1 MLKAILFDM
10 DGTIT
15 RPNIDWKDLR
25 ARVGVPE
32 GVPIMAHIDSLPRAE
47 AETAEGVVREVEYE
61 AARTAEASPGVC
73 ELFEY
78 LDQQPLDLV
87 LVTNNH
93 RRAMHHIVDK
103 LGLNFRFMLSRE
115 DATLKPAPDLMI
127 LALGK
132 LGLDPSEVVCVGDGH
147 YDASASAAA
156 GIRYIHLSPD
166 RSAPVEGPTIG
177 SLGELLQ
184 YLEPGVGDDL
194 PQPRHLPSS

>member
-15 RPNIDWKDLR
+15 RPSIDWKDLR
-25 ARVGVPE
+25 LRVGVPE
-32 GVPIMAHIDSLPRAE
+32 GVPIIAHIDSLPRAAAE
-47 AETAEGVVREVEYE
+47 AAEAVVREVEYE
-61 AARTAEASPGVC
+61 AAVAAQANPGLC

-78 LDQQPLDLV
+78 LDRQPLDLV

-103 LGLNFRFMLSRE
+103 LGLNFRFVLSRE

-132 LGLDPSEVVCVGDGH
+132 LGLRPYEVVCVGDGH
-147 YDASASAAA
+147 YDRTASAAA
-156 GIRYIHLSPD
+156 GIRYIHLSHD
-166 RSAPVEGPTIG
+166 RSAPVEGPTIYE
-177 SLGELLQ
+177 LGELLQ
-184 YLEPGVGDDL
+184 HLEENAGDDS
-194 PQPRHLPSS
+194 P